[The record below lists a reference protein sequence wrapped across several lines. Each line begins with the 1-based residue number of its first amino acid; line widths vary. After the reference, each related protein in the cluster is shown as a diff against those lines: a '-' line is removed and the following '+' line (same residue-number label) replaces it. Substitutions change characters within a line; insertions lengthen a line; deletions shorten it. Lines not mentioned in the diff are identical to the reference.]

1 MRDNKKIVTF
11 LILFSILLLF
21 LPVSCSNEN
30 LIKNKEADVINIIVS
45 IPPQAE
51 FVEAICG
58 EKADITIMIP
68 PGASP
73 HTYEPMTSQLVNVSN
88 ALLYA
93 KVGTPIEFENNW
105 LKKIEDMNKKMLIAD
120 CSKNINLIEAGRENQ
135 DSSIDENSGSMHLG
149 ADPHIWLSLKNA
161 AIMTEN
167 IYAAIISIDPKNTD
181 YYKKNKTDYVK
192 RIINLD
198 DKIRY
203 LFENTDGKI
212 FMSYHDSWA
221 YFAKD
226 YRLTQ
231 LTIEENGKEPS
242 LQKIKEFI
250 DLAKSENI
258 KIIFASPEL
267 NSSSANIIAQE
278 IGGSVIFVSPLAKDF
293 LQNMTDMGNK
303 LYEQLKNE

>member
-1 MRDNKKIVTF
+1 MYCNKKIITF
-11 LILFSILLLF
+11 LMIFFILAVIITA
-21 LPVSCSNEN
+21 SCSKEN
-30 LIKNKEADVINIIVS
+30 SIKNKKSGVMNIIVS

-51 FVEAICG
+51 FVEEICK

-73 HTYEPMTSQLVNVSN
+73 HTYEPTASQLVNVSN
-88 ALLYA
+88 AALYI

-105 LKKIEDMNKKMLIAD
+105 LKKIEDLNKKMLIDD
-120 CSKNINLIEAGRENQ
+120 CSENINLIEAGGENH
-135 DSSIDENSGSMHLG
+135 DSSNDENNGELHLG

-161 AIMTEN
+161 VIMTEN
-167 IYAAIISIDPKNTD
+167 IYKAIISIDPENMD
-181 YYKKNKTDYVK
+181 YYKKNKTDY
-192 RIINLD
+192 INRLIKLN
-198 DKIRY
+198 DKIRES
-203 LFENTDGKI
+203 FASADGKI

-221 YFAKD
+221 YFARD
-226 YRLTQ
+226 YGLTQ

-267 NSSSANIIAQE
+267 NSSSANIIAKE
-278 IGGSVIFVSPLAKDF
+278 IGGSVIFVSPLEKNY
-293 LQNMTDMGNK
+293 LQNMTEMGNR

>member
-1 MRDNKKIVTF
+1 MRDNKITVIF

-30 LIKNKEADVINIIVS
+30 LMDKEADAINIIVS

-51 FVEAICG
+51 FVDAICR

-73 HTYEPMTSQLVNVSN
+73 HTYEPMSSQLVNVNN

-120 CSKNINLIEAGRENQ
+120 CSENINLIEAGGENH
-135 DSSIDENSGSMHLG
+135 DSIKDENSKDLRIG

-161 AIMTEN
+161 VIMTEN
-167 IYAAIISIDPKNTD
+167 IYAAIISIDPENTD
-181 YYKKNKTDYVK
+181 YYKKNKTDY
-192 RIINLD
+192 INQLIKLD
-198 DKIRY
+198 DKIRE
-203 LFENTDGKI
+203 LFASADGKI

-221 YFAKD
+221 YFARD
-226 YRLTQ
+226 YGLTQ
-231 LTIEENGKEPS
+231 IAIEENGKEPS

-258 KIIFASPEL
+258 KIIFASPEI

-278 IGGSVIFVSPLAKDF
+278 IGGSVIFVSPLAKDY

-303 LYEQLKNE
+303 LYEQLKYE